1 MNSPAE
7 NDGTKLDINYILLYM
22 KLRLLLFSL
31 AIISIPSMAQT
42 LKQGDFYLIVGTY
55 TNEAKTNG
63 IHVYTFNAL
72 TGDFQQKSVVTDITN
87 PSFVTVSKD
96 ARNLYA
102 VSEARDGK
110 GVNAYAFDRATGE
123 LRFLNNGSV
132 GGNGPCYVTV
142 DEKKQWVFT
151 ANYGGG
157 SLSATRLNKDGSLST
172 DTQFIQHEG
181 SSVNQSRQ
189 DKPHVHAVVLSP
201 DEKYL
206 MVPDLGTDKVNVYR
220 FDPAAAQP
228 LTPATPAFATV
239 NPGGG
244 PRHLAFHPNEK
255 YAYLVLEMEGAVV
268 GFDYRDGKL
277 TEKQRISMLA
287 PGFTGKIGAA
297 DIHVSPDGKFLYA
310 SNRGEA
316 NDIAIYSIDKNG
328 NLAVVGRQTS
338 GINTPRN
345 FAIDP
350 SGAFVL
356 VANQNGNDIAIFRR
370 DKNTGLL
377 TATGKSIPVDK
388 PVCLKFVSLK

>member
-1 MNSPAE
+1 ML
-7 NDGTKLDINYILLYM
+7 GL
-22 KLRLLLFSL
+22 
-31 AIISIPSMAQT
+31 ISISSMAQT

-55 TNEAKTNG
+55 TNGAKTNG

-72 TGDFQQKSVVTDITN
+72 TGDFQEKSVTTDVTN
-87 PSFVTVSKD
+87 PSFVTMSKD

-110 GVNAYAFDRATGE
+110 GINAYAFDRTTGK
-123 LRFLNNGSV
+123 LNFLNNGSV

-181 SSVNQSRQ
+181 SSVNKSRQ

-206 MVPDLGTDKVNVYR
+206 MVPDLGTDKVNVYS
-220 FDPAAAQP
+220 FDPAAGQP
-228 LTPATPAFATV
+228 LTPAMPAFATV

-244 PRHLAFHPNEK
+244 PRHLVFHPNEK

-268 GFDYRDGKL
+268 AFDYRNGKL
-277 TEKQRISMLA
+277 SEKQRISMLA
-287 PGFTGKIGAA
+287 PGFTGKVGAA

-316 NDIAIYSIDKNG
+316 NDIAIYSIDKTG
-328 NLAVVGRQTS
+328 KLEVVGRETS

-350 SGAFVL
+350 TGAFLL

-370 DKNTGLL
+370 DKTTGLL
-377 TATGKSIPVDK
+377 TSTGKTIAVDK
-388 PVCLKFVSLK
+388 PVCLKFVSVK